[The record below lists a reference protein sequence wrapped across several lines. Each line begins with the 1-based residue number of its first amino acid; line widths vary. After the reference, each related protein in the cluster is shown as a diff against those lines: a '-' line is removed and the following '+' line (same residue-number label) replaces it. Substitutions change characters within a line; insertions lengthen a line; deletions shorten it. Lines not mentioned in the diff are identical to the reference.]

1 MKQRMMLTVI
11 TFLVLLGAVVTAQP
25 NRPHSQQY
33 MVENRGAVGAGY
45 QLTGLVWQVT
55 GTASGGN
62 YQLLCPAAS
71 TQRGSGCCCTYLPIT
86 LRSFKP

>member
-1 MKQRMMLTVI
+1 MKQRIILAVIIFLTLLATVVI
-11 TFLVLLGAVVTAQP
+11 AQP
-25 NRPHSQQY
+25 DGPRAQQY
-33 MVENRGAVGAGY
+33 RVENRGASGGGY

-55 GTASGGN
+55 GTARGGN